1 MSLKVVLQFERCD
14 FEELKECFSKS
25 TLDECI
31 DGFVLQMGR
40 LGIEVVTEHDVKEL
54 TPELT
59 LCDESDDEEDTNA
72 SGVKSFLTFRK
83 PRKPLV
89 KTGVSH
95 SLSVAISPNKGK
107 PIGSVVLHTGYTK
120 KGSNDM
126 LDLLTGDTSTFEATL
141 RQIGFNGKGT
151 YGGVPGSWFISST
164 HRSKAL
170 DAFITNNIECQ
181 TQKWMA
187 KKPAAPKEEKGKE
200 KEESFIPSPFSV
212 SNSTT
217 PPGPTI

>member
-1 MSLKVVLQFERCD
+1 
-14 FEELKECFSKS
+14 
-25 TLDECI
+25 
-31 DGFVLQMGR
+31 
-40 LGIEVVTEHDVKEL
+40 
-54 TPELT
+54 
-59 LCDESDDEEDTNA
+59 
-72 SGVKSFLTFRK
+72 
-83 PRKPLV
+83 
-89 KTGVSH
+89 
-95 SLSVAISPNKGK
+95 
-107 PIGSVVLHTGYTK
+107 VVLHTGYTK

-217 PPGPTI
+217 PPGPTIKTEVNTWGNRWEPNTEMVMVKNNNKWVVIGCQDQESEEKGITSLVPLEEYHINHCQAKGWTYDITLLDTLLSGEK